1 LLCNAVQARKL
12 RNRKGGIVDHPLPWL
27 RYIDADDVDDQTIDF
42 DGLKVRN
49 PQMEKLGEVDGFIVD
64 SDSGRPY
71 YVVVDA
77 GGWFKSKHF
86 LLPIGEARLDDDKD
100 ALVTNLSKERV
111 HRFPGFHKD
120 EFAKLSEDDLR
131 HMNDEI
137 CSVCSVSAVS
147 YSASEPVQ
155 SAWDRPQFARP
166 TWWNANPTRPERMGD
181 RAYSST
187 VDYPPSSGSAA
198 GREQE
203 QVRARERDKDDRT
216 GDVSPHFDGRA
227 QPGDVVGFETGG
239 ERTHI
244 GETADD
250 ENKRRRDAEKAAKKQ
265 K

>member
-1 LLCNAVQARKL
+1 
-12 RNRKGGIVDHPLPWL
+12 VDHPLPWL
-27 RYIDADDVDDQTIDF
+27 RYIDADDVDDQTLDF

-49 PQMEKLGEVDGFIVD
+49 PQMEKLGEVDGFILD

-86 LLPIGEARLDDDKD
+86 LLPIGEVRLDDDKD

-111 HRFPGFHKD
+111 HRFPGFDKD

-131 HMNDEI
+131 RMNDEI
-137 CSVCSVSAVS
+137 CSVCSVTAVS
-147 YSASEPVQ
+147 YSTSEPVQ

-166 TWWNANPTRPERMGD
+166 TWWNTNPTNPDRMGD
-181 RAYSST
+181 RAYQSK
-187 VDYPPSSGSAA
+187 VDYPPATAGATAPSGSAA
-198 GREQE
+198 GRTQE
-203 QVRARERDKDDRT
+203 QVRAREREKDKNTDDRT

-227 QPGDVVGFETGG
+227 QPGDVLGVETGG
-239 ERTHI
+239 ERTSI
-244 GETADD
+244 GETSED
-250 ENKRRRDAEKAAKKQ
+250 ENKRRRDAEKATKTQ